1 MKKGAIY
8 LIYTMG
14 GTGVVGGG
22 VLGGGYDGAEVCRLV
37 GTFLLKKISEICN
50 KRNIVL
56 HRGWKTSMSY
66 VENFH
71 N

>member
-1 MKKGAIY
+1 MKRGASY

-14 GTGVVGGG
+14 GGR
-22 VLGGGYDGAEVCRLV
+22 GYDGAEVCKLV
-37 GTFLLKKISEICN
+37 GTFLLEKISEICN

>member
-1 MKKGAIY
+1 MKKGAIN

-14 GTGVVGGG
+14 GTGVG
-22 VLGGGYDGAEVCRLV
+22 GGGYDGAEVCKLV
-37 GTFLLKKISEICN
+37 DTFLLEKISEISN

>member
-1 MKKGAIY
+1 MDEKRSDQFDLY
-8 LIYTMG
+8 NG
-14 GTGVVGGG
+14 GDGG
-22 VLGGGYDGAEVCRLV
+22 EVCKLV
-37 GTFLLKKISEICN
+37 DTFLLEKIIEISN